1 MKEKI
6 VCPECDGRGKVHYS
20 CCGDD
25 VYGTEAEDYDLC
37 PQCREHLPG
46 REGCESC
53 NGTGLIH
60 PLVVSSLKSAFAKR
74 FAAYLTASGQK
85 LNRYDLE
92 L

>member
-60 PLVVSSLKSAFAKR
+60 PLVVSSLKSERSFT
-74 FAAYLTASGQK
+74 YGV
-85 LNRYDLE
+85 
-92 L
+92 